1 MVTAPLAAV
10 SPTTADAAEEIPETT
25 ADAGTGIGIETGMIP
40 AGKEDLTHSRR
51 PAALADVRKKI
62 HSILLKTATA
72 RLLLCCSG
80 FSLIFLTES
89 NSNAKLLQESN
100 SMPQAAGHQT

>member
-1 MVTAPLAAV
+1 MVPGIRAAV
-10 SPTTADAAEEIPETT
+10 AAIFPTIADAAGENPDAT
-25 ADAGTGIGIETGMIP
+25 AGGWIGMIP

-80 FSLIFLTES
+80 FSLIFLTEG
-89 NSNAKLLQESN
+89 NGNVKLLQESN